1 MMSISRLS
9 AGDGYAYYTSV
20 TARGDQARGNHE
32 IGDYYLDTGTPQ
44 GQWIGGGAATL
55 EVTGDVTEQQMK
67 ALFGEGLHPNADQL
81 IANKISDGTAPK
93 TAIDQVR
100 LGRKFARFESPD
112 NELRTAIDTA
122 IQAETKRLGA
132 PLSPDQRTRVR
143 MRQAGILF
151 RERNGRSGSPHEV
164 AKFLSTELGRGQNA
178 VAGFDLTFSAPK
190 SLSLAWSTANDQH
203 AKLLEDAHT
212 RAIESTIKWMESEV
226 IRARSG
232 AGGIALH
239 KTSGLVGTRFR
250 HWESREGDPQLH
262 DHVVIA
268 NRVQITEQNGTT
280 RWLTIDSRGLYKAT
294 MNASSV
300 YNRVLA
306 DELKTLG
313 FELRTRRTGNH
324 TGVELACI
332 SDQQIERF
340 SSRSI
345 AVQARTNELVA
356 DYVAKHGRQPATK
369 ELLQLKQQATLETR
383 VPKSQAVTR
392 DQLRQRWTNQ
402 LAFEH
407 IVIQQDVRNVLDAPP
422 GRTHEP
428 PTPAADDTSTVA
440 AQIIDELSAKQSTW
454 NRNHVQT
461 RVNIWAAQQPRVVTQ
476 TELDTITHKALN
488 EAGFCINPPLDLP
501 AHPEITNR
509 DGTSIYQSPAGLLYT
524 SPKVLEAEDRLLQ
537 AAHDVALP
545 STSQQHFNAALH
557 AYTGPLDQGQ
567 IDLARQV
574 ACSEQ
579 LLTVGI
585 GPAGAGK
592 TSAMRLAINAAH
604 RAGVDVHGI
613 TVSAAAAEQLE
624 RSTHASSTTIA
635 KWLHDTSTGR
645 RTINTGDIILVD
657 EAGMASA
664 RDLAAITEQAYHAG
678 AFVRLIGD
686 DRQLQAIGAGGSLKM
701 LASEVG
707 AVHLDQVHRFHNP
720 EEATASLALR
730 NDGDTTWYEQAQR
743 VHGGSEATTLTRV
756 VDGWLTDERSGS
768 TSLMMASTNR
778 TVAVLNQLA
787 QEARIDA
794 GEVDQHQMIPL
805 ADGNHAGVGDR
816 IVTRRNDRRL
826 TTQTGHGFVKNGDL
840 WTITAITESG
850 AVQVQDTH
858 NRTVTLPADYV
869 QHSTGLGYASTVHR
883 AQGQTVDVARLII
896 DDTTSREALYVGV
909 TRGRERNEVHA
920 ITQGRSA
927 TEMLRRAANNVTQ
940 ASSAR
945 ELIQQAQEETS
956 HPAHLVRILHDMQAR
971 ADRHRYTATIRA
983 LLPQHAHTLLTSDKQ
998 ATLFAALTRAENAG
1012 FTPTT
1017 VLNNA
1022 VVDLPETP
1030 DPTGLIAWRID
1041 MHLQRA
1047 AAQAAQHP
1055 RRPLR
1060 HLPDHRLDQLLE
1072 RATQQHRVARNVRAA
1087 TLKDGAT
1094 IPAWT
1099 DRPHGHYSDA
1109 ALATRIHQQRE
1120 QTTTVSRAIRET
1132 QRHARDL
1139 KQQLRRATNPNY
1151 HSALQRRLDR
1161 LDARISRLQHERRT
1175 LLRTQE
1181 ELRTETRLRAHLTPA
1196 SWGMEQHQRRQ
1207 PNLHRQALPDRAERT
1222 QVVQRELWLEH
1233 HRRQYDP
1240 DRPLTPHRQ
1249 LPQWAIATRGT
1260 TDPRMPQSWQQP
1272 LHQMRDIVAAAI
1284 TARGAE
1290 IALNP
1295 PPWATRYL
1303 GPVPAAGSRSR
1314 ARWEAVAGNI
1324 DTLRTL
1330 TGHTDPGKAL
1340 PTPKQAKPVLGR
1352 EATKQIHS
1360 LHTAA
1365 SDLRRGMEP
1374 PNQALRH
1381 AATQPAPYRQP
1392 ERAPQQTAIQTLTRA
1407 TQQRRTQTPRIEQP
1421 QRTPTPAPDQQAT
1434 TLKQQMQASYERQHA
1449 AERTAKSLIDVLR
1462 VRANETEYRRKL
1474 QQPQQQQ
1481 PATPRRTIQRE
1492 APER

>member
-1 MMSISRLS
+1 M
-9 AGDGYAYYTSV
+9 V
-20 TARGDQARGNHE
+20 
-32 IGDYYLDTGTPQ
+32 
-44 GQWIGGGAATL
+44 
-55 EVTGDVTEQQMK
+55 
-67 ALFGEGLHPNADQL
+67 
-81 IANKISDGTAPK
+81 
-93 TAIDQVR
+93 
-100 LGRKFARFESPD
+100 
-112 NELRTAIDTA
+112 
-122 IQAETKRLGA
+122 
-132 PLSPDQRTRVR
+132 
-143 MRQAGILF
+143 
-151 RERNGRSGSPHEV
+151 
-164 AKFLSTELGRGQNA
+164 
-178 VAGFDLTFSAPK
+178 
-190 SLSLAWSTANDQH
+190 
-203 AKLLEDAHT
+203 
-212 RAIESTIKWMESEV
+212 
-226 IRARSG
+226 
-232 AGGIALH
+232 
-239 KTSGLVGTRFR
+239 
-250 HWESREGDPQLH
+250 
-262 DHVVIA
+262 A

-294 MNASSV
+294 MNASSM

-313 FELRTRRTGNH
+313 FELRTRRTGSH

-332 SDQQIERF
+332 SDDQIERF
-340 SSRSI
+340 SSRSA

-407 IVIQQDVRNVLDAPP
+407 IVIQQEIRNVLDAPHAHA
-422 GRTHEP
+422 HE
-428 PTPAADDTSTVA
+428 TPAPTTENTSTVA

-501 AHPEITNR
+501 AHPETTNR

-545 STSQQHFNAALH
+545 AASQQHFNAALH
-557 AYTGPLDQGQ
+557 AYKGPLDQGQ

-579 LLTVGI
+579 LLTIGI
-585 GPAGAGK
+585 GPAGTGK
-592 TSAMRLAINAAH
+592 TTAMRLAIHAAH
-604 RAGVDVHGI
+604 RAGVNVHGI
-613 TVSAAAAEQLE
+613 TVSAAAADQLE
-624 RSTHASSTTIA
+624 RSTHTSSTTIA
-635 KWLHDTSTGR
+635 KWLHDTNTGT
-645 RTINTGDIILVD
+645 RTINAGDIILVD

-664 RDLAAITEQAYHAG
+664 RDLAAITTHARNAG
-678 AFVRLIGD
+678 AFVRLVGD
-686 DRQLQAIGAGGSLKM
+686 DRQLQAIGAGGSLK
-701 LASEVG
+701 LITAEVG
-707 AVHLDQVHRFHNP
+707 AVHLDQVHRLARTDNP
-720 EEATASLALR
+720 GEAEASLRLR
-730 NDGDTTWYEQAQR
+730 EHGDVDWYLTAGR
-743 VHGGSEATTLTRV
+743 VHGGTRANVFTRV
-756 VDGWLTDERSGS
+756 VDAWQHDESEGR
-768 TSLMMASTNR
+768 TSLMMAATNR
-778 TVAVLNQLA
+778 DVALLNQMA
-787 QEARIDA
+787 QDARVDA
-794 GEVDQHQMIPL
+794 GHVSLARTIEL
-805 ADGNHAGVGDR
+805 ADGNQAGVGDR

-826 TTQTGHGFVKNGDL
+826 ATRQGQGFVKNGDL
-840 WTITAITESG
+840 WTITAITENG

-858 NRTVTLPADYV
+858 NRTITLPADYV

-927 TEMLRRAANNVTQ
+927 TEMLHRAANNVTQ
-940 ASSAR
+940 ATSAR
-945 ELIQQAQEETS
+945 ELIHQAQEDTS
-956 HPAHLVRILHDMQAR
+956 HPAHLVRILHDMQTR

-1060 HLPDHRLDQLLE
+1060 HLPAHRLDQLLE
-1072 RATQQHRVARNVRAA
+1072 RATQQHRVARNVRGA
-1087 TLKDGAT
+1087 TLKDGVT

-1099 DRPHGHYSDA
+1099 DRPHGHHTDA
-1109 ALATRIHQQRE
+1109 ALATQIHQQRE

-1132 QRHARDL
+1132 QRHTRDL

-1161 LDARISRLQHERRT
+1161 LDARISRLQHERRA
-1175 LLRTQE
+1175 LLRTQA
-1181 ELRTETRLRAHLTPA
+1181 ELRTETRLRAQLTPA
-1196 SWGMEQHQRRQ
+1196 SWGMEQQQRRQ
-1207 PNLHRQALPDRAERT
+1207 PELHRQALPDRVERT
-1222 QVVQRELWLEH
+1222 KVVQRELWLER

-1249 LPQWAIATRGT
+1249 LPQWAIATRGM
-1260 TDPRMPQSWQQP
+1260 TDPRMPQSWQEP
-1272 LHQMRDIVAAAI
+1272 LQQMRDIVATAI

-1290 IALNP
+1290 LALNP
-1295 PPWATRYL
+1295 PQWATRYL
-1303 GPVPAAGSRSR
+1303 GPVPAAGSHTR
-1314 ARWEAVAGNI
+1314 ARWETVAGNI

-1340 PTPKQAKPVLGR
+1340 PTPKQAKPILGR
-1352 EATKQIHS
+1352 DATKQIHS

-1381 AATQPAPYRQP
+1381 AATQPALYRQP
-1392 ERAPQQTAIQTLTRA
+1392 EHAPQQTAVQTLTRA
-1407 TQQRRTQTPRIEQP
+1407 TQQRRAQPERIEQP
-1421 QRTPTPAPDQQAT
+1421 QRAPKPVPDQQAT
-1434 TLKQQMQASYERQHA
+1434 TLKQQMQASYERQRA
-1449 AERTAKSLIDVLR
+1449 AERTAKSLIDILR
-1462 VRANETEYRRKL
+1462 VRAHETEYRRKL

-1481 PATPRRTIQRE
+1481 PAAPHRTSHRE